1 MELVRALELE
11 SVDGDGRIAS
21 EIGMV
26 VGRETRWWPFI
37 VWRRRSR
44 FKFKGTGSILGLGLL
59 SFFISPQQA
68 INSASTY
75 ALTR

>member
-44 FKFKGTGSILGLGLL
+44 FRFWFNPQLINKDDKGPGLFLDL
-59 SFFISPQQA
+59 YF
-68 INSASTY
+68 
-75 ALTR
+75 

>member
-44 FKFKGTGSILGLGLL
+44 FRFNPQLINKYAKGPGLFLDL
-59 SFFISPQQA
+59 YF
-68 INSASTY
+68 
-75 ALTR
+75 